1 MSNDET
7 SMYPKKQALIPLLL
21 THLAWEPWLGPPGVG
36 VDHGAA
42 VVAAVA
48 VVVDH
53 PRLGVEEKGNLLLLI
68 VHKF

>member
-42 VVAAVA
+42 V
-48 VVVDH
+48 
-53 PRLGVEEKGNLLLLI
+53 EKGNLLLLI